1 MERGEIYRNV
11 GILGATTA
19 LNRVVTSIL
28 VATSALIGAHLA
40 GDPAWATLPIAL
52 QFVAQT
58 AAVFPASMMMKRYG
72 RRAGFVLGCAIGGVG
87 AALCAYGIYVDSFPY
102 FTVGIVIVGFYNGF
116 AQFYRFAA
124 ADSVPED
131 MRGKVISLVLAG
143 GIVAGF
149 VGPSLAAWSKDLIA
163 PFSFAGSYVVVAI
176 ASFLGILLLAFLR
189 MPRPSLGEWQE
200 KGRPLRHIAMTPKF
214 AIAVLVGTVSY
225 VVMAFVMSV
234 TPLAMLG
241 CGHVFG
247 DAAFV
252 IQWHVVAMFAPAFI
266 TGHLIHRFGAT
277 TVILMGGVMFL
288 ACAAIAMSG
297 LHLFNFWAALVLL
310 GFGWAFMFVGAT
322 TLVTEVHTA
331 PERAKTQALNDLIVF
346 GAVAIAS
353 FLSAPVLAGFG
364 WTAVIL
370 ISVPPVLLAMGATLF
385 LHFRRP
391 ALAA

>member
-1 MERGEIYRNV
+1 H
-11 GILGATTA
+11 A
-19 LNRVVTSIL
+19 
-28 VATSALIGAHLA
+28 
-40 GDPAWATLPIAL
+40 
-52 QFVAQT
+52 
-58 AAVFPASMMMKRYG
+58 
-72 RRAGFVLGCAIGGVG
+72 
-87 AALCAYGIYVDSFPY
+87 
-102 FTVGIVIVGFYNGF
+102 
-116 AQFYRFAA
+116 
-124 ADSVPED
+124 
-131 MRGKVISLVLAG
+131 
-143 GIVAGF
+143 
-149 VGPSLAAWSKDLIA
+149 
-163 PFSFAGSYVVVAI
+163 
-176 ASFLGILLLAFLR
+176 
-189 MPRPSLGEWQE
+189 
-200 KGRPLRHIAMTPKF
+200 
-214 AIAVLVGTVSY
+214 
-225 VVMAFVMSV
+225 
-234 TPLAMLG
+234 
-241 CGHVFG
+241 FG

-277 TVILMGGVMFL
+277 TVILLGGVMFL

-297 LHLFNFWAALVLL
+297 LDLFNFWAALVLL